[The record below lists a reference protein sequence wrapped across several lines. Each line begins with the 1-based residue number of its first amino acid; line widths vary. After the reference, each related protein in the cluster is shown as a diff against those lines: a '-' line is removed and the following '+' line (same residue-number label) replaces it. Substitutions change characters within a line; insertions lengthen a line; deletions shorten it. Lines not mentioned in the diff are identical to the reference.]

1 MPPTTRS
8 HVLTGQHAVQLA
20 EGTVLR
26 FFLARGDEVGGPGEW
41 GAVTDAEFQYA
52 YEIAL
57 FDPAGIAVGELRP
70 NARRVQVP
78 LDSVVGVGG
87 FLWADG
93 CDGATGSTG
102 VANPAG
108 TGAPA
113 STDEPTST
121 ANLTRP
127 AGATSPTAS
136 AGVMTTN
143 GKTPQDCG
151 LLLAEFLV
159 ETGGAA

>member
-1 MPPTTRS
+1 MPPTTRP

-26 FFLARGDEVGGPGEW
+26 FFLAQGDEAGGAGEW
-41 GAVTDAEFQYA
+41 GAVSDAEFQYA
-52 YEIAL
+52 YEMAL

-78 LDSVVGVGG
+78 LDAVVGVGG
-87 FLWADG
+87 FFWSDG
-93 CDGATGSTG
+93 GAGDGG
-102 VANPAG
+102 AG
-108 TGAPA
+108 G
-113 STDEPTST
+113 
-121 ANLTRP
+121 
-127 AGATSPTAS
+127 S

-151 LLLAEFLV
+151 LRLTEFLARA
-159 ETGGAA
+159 GGAA

>member
-70 NARRVQVP
+70 NARRVHVP

-93 CDGATGSTG
+93 AADAGGSG
-102 VANPAG
+102 G
-108 TGAPA
+108 
-113 STDEPTST
+113 
-121 ANLTRP
+121 
-127 AGATSPTAS
+127 S